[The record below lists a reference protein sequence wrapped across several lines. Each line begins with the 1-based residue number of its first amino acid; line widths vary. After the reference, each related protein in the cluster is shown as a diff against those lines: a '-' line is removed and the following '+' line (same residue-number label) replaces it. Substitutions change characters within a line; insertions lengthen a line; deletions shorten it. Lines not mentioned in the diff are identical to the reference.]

1 MRVWP
6 IVFAISTVLAGAFV
20 SPSPLSTGPHAGT
33 YVPIP
38 FENGTQVVIFE
49 ANPPNGSFSIHRF
62 PVYEVIDKG
71 VEFTTVQNETV
82 NLTSDGV
89 YLTIRCERPYLDGRG
104 CNIVG
109 AGLDGIPGF
118 PRELWAYPLV
128 NYTLG
133 TGGNASTVACA
144 EGPPYRLDPPF
155 GACTTILGDGFSEL
169 VLSFGTSH
177 SPDEFATLSLEVTGG
192 HFPGTITF
200 RAEVDDPSRIFFRWD
215 FDQDLM
221 IDTPWRLSLT
231 MSDTIDRYYG
241 PGERPHYAC
250 VQAWDGVSTD
260 EANQLVEVACIDLEG
275 LNSPPEIKG
284 IDSPGPVPEGSPFS
298 ISVDFVDPDP
308 NDTHTAFV
316 DFSYGP
322 NLTVAVDEQNMGNH
336 VAGNFSANH
345 TYGDNGNFSVIVGVT
360 DSNGAIATKEL
371 FVDVLN
377 VRPDVELGVSGGEG
391 LGLALRI
398 AGEKWHDVAV
408 HIFEDITEIRSG
420 TLVREP
426 GSPDEQ
432 TLWFEDFQMNRS
444 RAYAVEVVYTPLD
457 DEVNGQ
463 VWGATP
469 AWLLLYS
476 GGTEVARLHHV
487 FIVRQEETWTWRVDD
502 MSSRFPQVAEYTVF
516 LNVTD
521 PGSDD
526 LTIRLEFST
535 GPVTEIVVYSGVGPD
550 PYPSPEVKPTT
561 LNWVS
566 HLTIEVPCVLRVEV
580 ADDDGGLT
588 ELVHWF

>member
-1 MRVWP
+1 LRVSP
-6 IVFAISTVLAGAFV
+6 IVLAVSIVLAGAFV
-20 SPSPLSTGPHAGT
+20 SVSPLSTEPHAGT

-38 FENGTQVVIFE
+38 FENGTEVVIFE

-62 PVYEVIDKG
+62 SVYTVIDKG

-82 NLTSDGV
+82 NLTSDGTN
-89 YLTIRCERPYLDGRG
+89 LTIRCERPYVDGNG

-133 TGGNASTVACA
+133 TGGNASTVGCA
-144 EGPPYRLDPPF
+144 EGPPYRLGP
-155 GACTTILGDGFSEL
+155 ACRTILGDGSSEL

-177 SPDEFATLSLEVTGG
+177 SPDEFATLTVEVTGG
-192 HFPGTITF
+192 HFPGMITF
-200 RAEVDDPSRIFFRWD
+200 HAEVDNPSRIFFRWD
-215 FDQDLM
+215 FDQDLI

-231 MSDTIDRYYG
+231 MSDTIGHYYG

-250 VQAWDGVSTD
+250 AQVWDGVSVD
-260 EANQLVEVACIDLEG
+260 EADQLLEFSCVDLEG

-284 IDSPGPVPEGSPFS
+284 IDAPGTVPEGSPFS
-298 ISVDFVDPDP
+298 ISVDFVDPNP
-308 NDTHTAFV
+308 MDTHTAFV

-322 NLTVAVDEQNMGNH
+322 NHTVAVDEQNMGNH

-345 TYGDNGNFSVIVGVT
+345 TYGDNGNFSVIVGVM
-360 DSNGAIATKEL
+360 DSNGALTTKEI

-377 VRPDVELGVSGGEG
+377 VSPDVELGVSSGED

-398 AGEKWHDVAV
+398 AGEKWHDVTV
-408 HIFEDITEIRSG
+408 RIFEDLAEIRSG
-420 TLVREP
+420 TLMREP
-426 GSPDEQ
+426 GSPNEQ
-432 TLWFEDFQMNRS
+432 TLWFEDLQMNRS
-444 RAYAVEVVYTPLD
+444 RTYATEVVYTPLD

-469 AWLLLYS
+469 AGLLFYS

-487 FIVRQEETWTWRVDD
+487 FNVRHEGTWTWRVDD
-502 MSSRFPQVAEYTVF
+502 LSSQFPQVAEYTVF

-526 LTIRLEFST
+526 LTIRLELST
-535 GPVTEIVVYSGVGPD
+535 GLVTEIVVYSGVGPD
-550 PYPSPEVKPTT
+550 PYPSPEVKPTA
-561 LNWVS
+561 LNWVFE
-566 HLTIEVPCVLRVEV
+566 LTIEAPCVLRIEV
-580 ADDDGGLT
+580 LDDDGGLT
-588 ELVHWF
+588 ELVHYF

>member
-6 IVFAISTVLAGAFV
+6 IVFAVSIVIAGAVV
-20 SPSPLSTGPHAGT
+20 SVSPLSTGPQAGT

-38 FENGTQVVIFE
+38 FENGTEVVIFE

-62 PVYEVIDKG
+62 SVYTVIDKG

-82 NLTSDGV
+82 NLTSDGTN
-89 YLTIRCERPYLDGRG
+89 LTIRCERPYVDGNG

-133 TGGNASTVACA
+133 TGGNASTVGCA
-144 EGPPYRLDPPF
+144 EGPPYRLGPPLC
-155 GACTTILGDGFSEL
+155 ACPTILGDGFSEL

-177 SPDEFATLSLEVTGG
+177 SPDEFAKLSLEATEG
-192 HFPGTITF
+192 HFPGDITF
-200 RAEVDDPSRIFFRWD
+200 HVEVDNPSRIFFRWD
-215 FDQDLM
+215 FDQDL
-221 IDTPWRLSLT
+221 IVDTGWMLSIT
-231 MSDTIDRYYG
+231 MDWYYD

-260 EANQLVEVACIDLEG
+260 EANQLAEVACVDLEG

-284 IDSPGPVPEGSPFS
+284 IEQPGPVPEGSPFS
-298 ISVDFVDPDP
+298 ISVDFVDPNP
-308 NDTHTAFV
+308 YDTHTAYV

-345 TYGDNGNFSVIVGVT
+345 TYGDNGNFSVTVGVM
-360 DSNGAIATKEL
+360 DSNGALTTKEI
-371 FVDVLN
+371 FIEVLN
-377 VRPDVELGVSGGEG
+377 VSPDVELGVSGGED

-398 AGEKWHDVAV
+398 AGEKWHDVTV
-408 HIFEDITEIRSG
+408 RIFEDVAEIRSG
-420 TLVREP
+420 TLMREP
-426 GSPDEQ
+426 GSPNEQ
-432 TLWFEDFQMNRS
+432 TLWFEDLQMNRS
-444 RAYAVEVVYTPLD
+444 RTYAAEVVYTPLD

-469 AWLLLYS
+469 AWLLFYS
-476 GGTEVARLHHV
+476 GGTEVARLRHV
-487 FIVRQEETWTWRVDD
+487 FNVRHEETWTWRVDD
-502 MSSRFPQVAEYTVF
+502 LSSQFPQVAEYTVF
-516 LNVTD
+516 LNITD

-526 LTIRLEFST
+526 LTIRLELST
-535 GPVTEIVVYSGVGPD
+535 GLVTEMVVYSGVGPD

-561 LNWVS
+561 INWVS
-566 HLTIEVPCVLRVEV
+566 ELTIEAPCVLRVEI

-588 ELVHWF
+588 ELVHYF